1 MKVADINFSNYQ
13 DGVAARVNFGHINLS
28 IVRHSGSYGG
38 KDGLYEIGV
47 FDESNEKMIELSG
60 ITAPGDTVK
69 GFLTENDV
77 NDVLDQITT
86 RTGTNPIDIT
96 DISVKSQQ
104 N

>member
-1 MKVADINFSNYQ
+1 
-13 DGVAARVNFGHINLS
+13 LS